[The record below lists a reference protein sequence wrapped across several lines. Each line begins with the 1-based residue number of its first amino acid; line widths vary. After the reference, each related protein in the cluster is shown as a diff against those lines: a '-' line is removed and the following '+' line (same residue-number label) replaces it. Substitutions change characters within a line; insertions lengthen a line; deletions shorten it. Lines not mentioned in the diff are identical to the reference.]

1 MTGLVA
7 LAMVAVLIAIGVG
20 MMRRPKAFR
29 RPKASRRRKIG
40 RRTRSAPWTPEELGL
55 LESDLA
61 ELTAIGHQIEREF
74 SRAPVQLLLHRV
86 GNVKRRNVPLRAVR
100 PGPTHG
106 LARMCFADG
115 TTLQVRGRHV
125 GDLGHLAVTAI
136 THNVRVSDFHAE
148 QSRVVLD
155 LDWDRGHVSVLAVG
169 LDQDD

>member
-7 LAMVAVLIAIGVG
+7 LAVVALLVVIGVG

-29 RPKASRRRKIG
+29 RPRTSRRARS
-40 RRTRSAPWTPEELGL
+40 RTWAPEDLGL

-61 ELTAIGHQIEREF
+61 ELTAIGHRVEQEF
-74 SRAPVQLLLHRV
+74 DRAPVQVLLHRV
-86 GNVKRRNVPLRAVR
+86 GMVMRRNVPLRAVR

-115 TTLQVRGRHV
+115 TTLQVQGRHV
-125 GDLGHLAVTAI
+125 GDLGHLAVTAV
-136 THNVRVSDFHAE
+136 THKVRVSDFHAE